1 MAQSNIHYL
10 IGSGQVAFNFDVV
23 SGINYTKC
31 NSALF
36 NSSLVSIGTFAADTN
51 ATMTMNL
58 TVVPQVLTLN
68 STVAA
73 KAGLWYYKK
82 DLMWAGVGTETF

>member
-1 MAQSNIHYL
+1 M
-10 IGSGQVAFNFDVV
+10 IGSGPVTFNFNEVL
-23 SGINYTKC
+23 GINYTKC
-31 NSALF
+31 NAVLF
-36 NSSLVSIGTFAADTN
+36 TSSTVSTGTFAADTN
-51 ATMTMNL
+51 ASMTMNL